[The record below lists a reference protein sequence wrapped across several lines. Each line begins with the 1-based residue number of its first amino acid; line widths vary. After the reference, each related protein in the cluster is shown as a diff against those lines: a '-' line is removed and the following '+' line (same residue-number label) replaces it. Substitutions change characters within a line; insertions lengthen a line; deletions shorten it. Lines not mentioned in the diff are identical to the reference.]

1 MTYRRSRG
9 YGRIVRGLR
18 TSAAL
23 ERMTADQRERLRD
36 AADTLV
42 LADFCDEA
50 TRLALASAR
59 TVLLRAWTSD
69 CEPWIE
75 QLAADLE
82 DAGPA
87 APRSTLP
94 AGGRP
99 AHTRACGPDQPAP
112 R

>member
-1 MTYRRSRG
+1 MTVRRSRA

-23 ERMTADQRERLRD
+23 EQITAEQRERLRD

-42 LADFCDEA
+42 LADSWDET
-50 TRLALASAR
+50 TRIALATAHA
-59 TVLLRAWTSD
+59 VLLRARTLD
-69 CEPWIE
+69 REPWIQ

-87 APRSTLP
+87 P
-94 AGGRP
+94 
-99 AHTRACGPDQPAP
+99 PDQPLRAGDRP
-112 R
+112 LDNLASGPDHPARR